1 MPVLD
6 TAALLHWPVEKI
18 AGNLVANSQMAELE
32 NLSPERAMLVEAL
45 DLRWESP
52 DTKDA
57 EIAAAKTGDLPRLSP
72 VDLDVIAI
80 AINSNETLYTD
91 DYSMQNVCRFL
102 GLDFQ
107 PVFNQKS
114 KKQWFWQLKCIGCRA
129 TKEIEIEKEET
140 CEICGSPMKV
150 KKVRR

>member
-18 AGNLVANSQMAELE
+18 AGNLVANSQMVELE

-45 DLRWESP
+45 DIRWESP

-57 EIAAAKTGDLPRLSP
+57 ERAAAKTGDLPRLSP

-150 KKVRR
+150 KKARR

>member
-129 TKEIEIEKEET
+129 TKEIEIEKEEI

-150 KKVRR
+150 KKARR

>member
-114 KKQWFWQLKCIGCRA
+114 KKQWLWQLKCIGCRA

-150 KKVRR
+150 KKARR

>member
-18 AGNLVANSQMAELE
+18 AGNRVANSQMAELE

-150 KKVRR
+150 KKARR

>member
-91 DYSMQNVCRFL
+91 DYSMQNDCRFL

-150 KKVRR
+150 KKARR

>member
-18 AGNLVANSQMAELE
+18 AGNLVANSQMVELE

-45 DLRWESP
+45 DIRWESP

-80 AINSNETLYTD
+80 AINSSETLYTD

-150 KKVRR
+150 KKARR

>member
-72 VDLDVIAI
+72 VDLDIIAI

-150 KKVRR
+150 KKARR

>member
-18 AGNLVANSQMAELE
+18 AGNLVANSQMVELE

-45 DLRWESP
+45 DIRWESP

-150 KKVRR
+150 KKARR

>member
-45 DLRWESP
+45 DIRWESP

-150 KKVRR
+150 KKARR

>member
-150 KKVRR
+150 KKARR

>member
-129 TKEIEIEKEET
+129 TKGIEIEKEET
-140 CEICGSPMKV
+140 CEICGSPMKA
-150 KKVRR
+150 KKARR

>member
-45 DLRWESP
+45 DIRWESP

-102 GLDFQ
+102 GLEFQ

-150 KKVRR
+150 KKARR